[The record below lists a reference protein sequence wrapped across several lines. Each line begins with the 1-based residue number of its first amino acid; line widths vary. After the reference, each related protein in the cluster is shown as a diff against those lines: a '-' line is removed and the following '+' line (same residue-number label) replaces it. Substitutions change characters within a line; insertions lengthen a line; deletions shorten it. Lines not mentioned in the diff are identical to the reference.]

1 MYCISSCPVLYYCD
15 WLLLSEICFV
25 LFFLQG
31 AGKQMCHIWLHV
43 RSSGDNGNQPNN
55 VGSCLSFLCQELWVM
70 HHLLK
75 EANYSHLQLCVQLKV
90 LRNNSRVIT
99 EVLFCF
105 VLFFLLQRQRK
116 MERNKEKDEEK
127 GEVYLRVFGDPVT
140 QHIQDSVCGS
150 SSDNKF
156 FVPISLVCRKTW
168 KQISWNYS
176 QTEFPYYMAL
186 SYVI

>member
-1 MYCISSCPVLYYCD
+1 
-15 WLLLSEICFV
+15 
-25 LFFLQG
+25 
-31 AGKQMCHIWLHV
+31 
-43 RSSGDNGNQPNN
+43 
-55 VGSCLSFLCQELWVM
+55 M

-105 VLFFLLQRQRK
+105 FVFFCKGR
-116 MERNKEKDEEK
+116 ERWKETKKEIEEK

-168 KQISWNYS
+168 KQIS
-176 QTEFPYYMAL
+176 
-186 SYVI
+186 